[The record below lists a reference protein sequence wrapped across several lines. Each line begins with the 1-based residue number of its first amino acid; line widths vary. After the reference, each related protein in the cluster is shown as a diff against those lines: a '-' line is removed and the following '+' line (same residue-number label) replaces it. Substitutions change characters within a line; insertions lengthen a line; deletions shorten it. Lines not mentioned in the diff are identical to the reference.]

1 MYKRD
6 PRKQGL
12 EQYGFTGPAKMQ
24 PIQGIAPP
32 PAAPLQ
38 KSTTE
43 QFTDM
48 AKQRLMTTALDKGV
62 DKGAAMISSAM
73 APSAAQSALTIGG
86 APAAQ
91 AGGLAASGGLQ
102 AALGSA
108 GTAMPYVGMGLLAGK
123 ALGLFSQGGYVGP
136 LAKATYAA
144 NGEKIG
150 LEFLNAYNSEDM
162 SKLSPLT
169 KASIRRQSVEQA
181 SKLNPEDR
189 AKFVDSLRARG
200 ITPDTM
206 YGDNNQSTSIL
217 EQLFGI
223 K

>member
-6 PRKQGL
+6 PRKEGMQ
-12 EQYGFTGPAKMQ
+12 QYGFTGPAQMQ

-48 AKQRLMTTALDKGV
+48 AKTQLMTKGLDKGMAYGGEMLS
-62 DKGAAMISSAM
+62 KAM

-102 AALGSA
+102 AALGAA

-136 LAKATYAA
+136 LASIAYKSDGGKITA
-144 NGEKIG
+144 N
-150 LEFLNAYNSEDM
+150 FYNS
-162 SKLSPLT
+162 T
-169 KASIRRQSVEQA
+169 KE
-181 SKLNPEDR
+181 
-189 AKFVDSLRARG
+189 
-200 ITPDTM
+200 
-206 YGDNNQSTSIL
+206 
-217 EQLFGI
+217 
-223 K
+223 